1 MRLCGRDKG
10 MGKGFILVPL
20 KLTFFCVTKRT
31 YRRLDDTPVLLCTLY
46 GSYPIS
52 DCCDTVLWV
61 ATIRRSVFCSV
72 ATVFC
77 KNCGNYSLI
86 YLKSQYYFINC
97 SFFFLSC
104 FFTSGQVLAAFS
116 ARIPFF
122 KKRVSLRENNPA
134 YRRFS
139 RLFHRR
145 VESAFRGSTRF
156 RS

>member
-1 MRLCGRDKG
+1 MSVLCQH
-10 MGKGFILVPL
+10 GFPIIPL
-20 KLTFFCVTKRT
+20 KMAFYCVTKRT

-122 KKRVSLRENNPA
+122 KKRVSLRDSPPA
-134 YRRFS
+134 AEGVNSFRRAD
-139 RLFHRR
+139 RR
-145 VESAFRGSTRF
+145 NMCTAIPKQKNML
-156 RS
+156 